1 MIIEI
6 FVGDNLGGGS
16 PPLLPSAVRERVNRN
31 QSIRFMRILLHLRWM
46 LLLLRIKSIPPAEI
60 PALLDNISDIMK
72 VGANFGF
79 SVVCM
84 RRLFGWWCRRR

>member
-6 FVGDNLGGGS
+6 FVGDNLGGGF

-31 QSIRFMRILLHLRWM
+31 IINSVHETRILLHLRWM
-46 LLLLRIKSIPPAEI
+46 LLLLHIKSIPPAEI

-72 VGANFGF
+72 KVGANFG
-79 SVVCM
+79 
-84 RRLFGWWCRRR
+84 RR